1 MSEAAANSHRNILL
15 TVDESSSSDKVF
27 EYAVKN
33 LYREGQR
40 SQCSTVVPLLP
51 AAVGACVWL
60 ATTAIPSF
68 SACTVC

>member
-33 LYREGQR
+33 LYRAGQR
-40 SQCSTVVPLLP
+40 SQCSTVHHCSLLLL
-51 AAVGACVWL
+51 VL
-60 ATTAIPSF
+60 ASG
-68 SACTVC
+68 